1 MADTFA
7 LTAISLSEETKPV
20 SFQEEKELRRV
31 FDFLCDYSIK
41 VKLNNEIRE
50 LENWIQG
57 VKNKAS
63 FQASVGY
70 NTNTER
76 IDYNV
81 SETEQKIA
89 DLRQQLNNLDLN
101 HDKKIS
107 CNDIVEIYKVL
118 HHKISKKEVEELIW
132 EADEDLDGCINWT
145 ECRLMFGRNIFDKT
159 GLEPSRLVS
168 NEYQYFLSIISLCFM
183 FDICVLCVV

>member
-89 DLRQQLNNLDLN
+89 DLRQQLINLDLN

-168 NEYQYFLSIISLCFM
+168 N
-183 FDICVLCVV
+183 